1 LGRRTQP
8 AGPEI
13 HRYLPDER
21 PRRSKP
27 VPDFPLIDAHVHL
40 YDPAAIDY
48 PWMRDAPVLNSLH
61 GPAEFTRAIGD
72 VQVDGLIFVEVDAA
86 LGQELAE
93 ARWVE
98 RAAKADSRIRAM
110 VASLPLEKG
119 RANAADIAE
128 LATMPHARAVRRL
141 IQGHAGEPGWCLRP
155 DFVEGV
161 KAVGRAGLSFE
172 LCIFHS
178 QMADAIEL
186 VRRCPEVTF
195 MLDHI
200 GKPGIKDGIREP
212 WWSEIAT
219 MASLPNVTCKISGAI
234 TEADH
239 AAWSYDQV
247 APYVARAIEAFGFDR
262 VVFGGDWPVLELAA
276 HYPEWVAMVDRITAG
291 ASQADLRKLYRD
303 NAIRHYRL

>member
-1 LGRRTQP
+1 
-8 AGPEI
+8 
-13 HRYLPDER
+13 
-21 PRRSKP
+21 

-40 YDPAAIDY
+40 YDPAAISY
-48 PWMRDAPVLNSLH
+48 PWMQDAPALNALH
-61 GPAEFTRAIGD
+61 GPAEFTVATGG
-72 VQVDGLIFVEVDAA
+72 VAVDGLIFVEVDAA
-86 LGQELAE
+86 RGQELAE

-98 RAAKADSRIRAM
+98 RAARTDARIRAM
-110 VASLPLEKG
+110 VGSLAVETG
-119 RANAADIAE
+119 TAVAAD
-128 LATMPHARAVRRL
+128 LAAFAAMPHARAVRRL

-155 DFVEGV
+155 HFVAGV
-161 KAVGRAGLSFE
+161 KAVGRTGLSFE

-186 VRRCPEVTF
+186 VRRCPDVTF

-200 GKPGIKDGIREP
+200 GKPGIRDGIREP

-239 AAWSYDQV
+239 AAWTYDQV

-262 VVFGGDWPVLELAA
+262 VVFGGDWPVLELASR
-276 HYPEWVAMVDRITAG
+276 YPEWVAMLDRITAG
-291 ASQADLRKLYRD
+291 ASAADIRKLYRD